1 MKDTLSLKILKK
13 LLYAGLALI
22 IVILIG
28 TIAYWFIGSRQ
39 YSILNCL
46 YMTVITIA
54 TIGYKEII
62 DLSCKPGGRVFTIFL
77 AFSGIGILTYVFSSF
92 TAFAVEGELKETFR
106 RRKMEKMI
114 KKLKNHFIVCG
125 IEKVGLHIVNELHT
139 TKRPYLIIEA
149 ESMRIEKLLETLPDQ
164 LYIEGDATDDNVL
177 LKSGIKKARGLFAAM
192 EDDNINLVISLT
204 AKQLNPDIR
213 VVASCHELINVEKM
227 KKAGADAVISPTSI
241 GGLRMASEMI
251 RPTAVSFLD
260 TMLRDKYKNLRIED
274 ITISERF
281 IGKPI
286 SSLNLNKYHNTLLL
300 AIKTKSGWIYKP
312 SESYAIEP
320 ENTLILM
327 TTPEEREEIEKYI
340 LRM

>member
-22 IVILIG
+22 IVVLIG

-139 TKRPYLIIEA
+139 TKRPYLI
-149 ESMRIEKLLETLPDQ
+149 
-164 LYIEGDATDDNVL
+164 
-177 LKSGIKKARGLFAAM
+177 
-192 EDDNINLVISLT
+192 
-204 AKQLNPDIR
+204 
-213 VVASCHELINVEKM
+213 
-227 KKAGADAVISPTSI
+227 
-241 GGLRMASEMI
+241 
-251 RPTAVSFLD
+251 
-260 TMLRDKYKNLRIED
+260 
-274 ITISERF
+274 
-281 IGKPI
+281 
-286 SSLNLNKYHNTLLL
+286 
-300 AIKTKSGWIYKP
+300 
-312 SESYAIEP
+312 
-320 ENTLILM
+320 
-327 TTPEEREEIEKYI
+327 
-340 LRM
+340 